1 MRETARRVIIL
12 VMSRLTEL
20 VLGGSLLRKAWLVAA
35 VLAALVAG
43 IVAFDQS
50 ADATSYEPDDLQVL
64 RLINN

>member
-1 MRETARRVIIL
+1 
-12 VMSRLTEL
+12 MSQLTEM

-35 VLAALVAG
+35 VPAALFAG

-50 ADATSYEPDDLQVL
+50 SDATSYETDELQVL